1 MSADIGGGRGRL
13 NPAVAAVRNAVTD
26 FFERNPLPEGSLF
39 LTAVSGGA
47 DSLALAAASVFV
59 AKQLKLL
66 VGGVVIDHGLQA
78 GSEKIAEAA
87 AKKLHELGLEPVIV
101 RRVKVGKSGGP
112 EAAARD
118 ARYAELRSVAAELTA
133 AMVFTGHTR
142 SDQAETVL
150 LSLARGSGS
159 GSLRGMNEFDSGF
172 GRPLLSISR
181 EQTFEA
187 AQALGLD
194 PWNDP
199 HNSDESFTRVR
210 VRKNLLPLLER
221 ELGPGIEQAL
231 VRTAE
236 LVRDDDEALDA
247 LAAGMARQLLITDP
261 TVALPV
267 EGIENR
273 PRALRTR
280 IIRIAAKTAGFGALN
295 LSHSWAIDELVSNWH
310 GQAAISVPG
319 GSVVRR
325 DKQILFRATS
335 EG

>member
-1 MSADIGGGRGRL
+1 L
-13 NPAVAAVRNAVTD
+13 NPAVAAVRNAVKD
-26 FFERNPLPEGSLF
+26 FFGHHPLPERSLF
-39 LTAVSGGA
+39 LVAVSGGA

-59 AKQLKLL
+59 ARQLKLR
-66 VGGVVIDHGLQA
+66 VGGLIIDHGLQA
-78 GSEKIAEAA
+78 ESGKVAEAA
-87 AKKLHELGLEPVIV
+87 AEKLRTLGLEPVLV

-118 ARYAELRSVAAELTA
+118 ARYTELRSVAAELEATL
-133 AMVFTGHTR
+133 VLTGHTR

-150 LSLARGSGS
+150 LSLARGSGA

-172 GRPLLSISR
+172 GRPLLSITR
-181 EQTFEA
+181 EQTSEA
-187 AQALGLD
+187 AQALGLE

-210 VRKNLLPLLER
+210 VRKNLLPVLEK

-231 VRTAE
+231 VRTAD

-247 LAAGMARQLLITDP
+247 LAAGMARQILVTEPL
-261 TVALPV
+261 VALPV

-280 IIRIAAKTAGFGALN
+280 IIRIAAKTAGLGSLTLA
-295 LSHSWAIDELVSNWH
+295 HSWAIDELVSSWH

-325 DKQILFRATS
+325 DKQIVFRVMS